1 MIVSRESGWFSW
13 KPQWEW
19 CQSVSGFN
27 VVSVPGI
34 LKAYNFFF
42 SIRLVVSKNTY
53 SAFFPAALAG
63 VIRMTLAL

>member
-1 MIVSRESGWFSW
+1 MV
-13 KPQWEW
+13 
-19 CQSVSGFN
+19 GFLGN
-27 VVSVPGI
+27 HNGNGVKVLVGLI
-34 LKAYNFFF
+34 L